1 MKNFINVRVQ
11 SYNYKK
17 QYDLLR
23 HNFRH
28 KKDSLSQID
37 EKPNIFIGPN
47 GKLLEIDNTNKKK
60 IHHIPPTNKHNN
72 QLTPPYTTNQQTQ
85 QPLKTL
91 LATANN

>member
-28 KKDSLSQID
+28 KKDSLSQIN
-37 EKPNIFIGPN
+37 EKSNFIISPDGRVV
-47 GKLLEIDNTNKKK
+47 KLDNTIKKK
-60 IHHIPPTNKHNN
+60 IYN
-72 QLTPPYTTNQQTQ
+72 
-85 QPLKTL
+85 L
-91 LATANN
+91 LSKD

>member
-28 KKDSLSQID
+28 KKDSLSQIN
-37 EKPNIFIGPN
+37 ERAKFFYWTKWKNS
-47 GKLLEIDNTNKKK
+47 KK
-60 IHHIPPTNKHNN
+60 
-72 QLTPPYTTNQQTQ
+72 
-85 QPLKTL
+85 
-91 LATANN
+91 